1 MKKIWYLLTAVVA
14 CTVLGAK
21 AEAPTTGKPVELKFK
36 AVDGREVD
44 ISKLRGK
51 VVLVDFW
58 ATWCGPCVKEMSNV
72 KAAYDKLHSKGFEI
86 IGISLDKSENALNQ
100 FTKENGMTWPQYFD
114 GKFWRNDLV
123 QRFDIHTIPR
133 MWLVDKKGNLR
144 DQDARTNLAEK
155 VEKLLAE
162 P

>member
-1 MKKIWYLLTAVVA
+1 MKKIWYLLTAVAA
-14 CTVLGAK
+14 CTALGAT
-21 AEAPTTGKPVELKFK
+21 AEAPAIGKPVELKFK
-36 AVDGREVD
+36 AVDGKEVD

-58 ATWCGPCVKEMSNV
+58 ATWCGPCVKEVPNV
-72 KAAYDKLHSKGFEI
+72 KAAYDKLHPKGFEI
-86 IGISLDKSENALNQ
+86 IGISLDKSKDALNQ
-100 FTKENGMTWPQYFD
+100 FTKEKDMTWPQYFD